1 MFTIILVILGL
12 PFPESTIG
20 FKVNIPVEQLLV
32 ECKLKSIRNLLNET
46 TMDFSSKQ
54 TEEIKRHFREFSDC
68 YYKLANPK

>member
-20 FKVNIPVEQLLV
+20 FKVNIPLEKCLV
-32 ECKLKSIRNLLNET
+32 ECRLESICNLLNET

-54 TEEIKRHFREFSDC
+54 TEKIKGHFREFSDN